1 MSSQKTIQIN
11 EIMSKSIETIGLSST
26 ARDVAIKM
34 KEKRVSSILVIDD
47 DNGTPQGMI
56 TERDLSIKVCTLD
69 KSSKEVPSNQI
80 MSSPVITIN
89 EESSPSDA
97 AELMLKHKV
106 RHLLVVPKE
115 SGQQKNKNE
124 NAKVGNKNTIEP
136 SGIITP
142 MDLTRFEFNPPP
154 TQEDENSKI
163 KILLDHYRHDF
174 DYFL

>member
-26 ARDVAIKM
+26 AQDVAIKM

-47 DNGTPQGMI
+47 DNGNPQGMI

-69 KSSKEVPSNQI
+69 KSSKEVPSYQI

-106 RHLLVVPKE
+106 RHLLVVPKG

-124 NAKVGNKNTIEP
+124 NAEVGNKNTIEP
-136 SGIITP
+136 SGI
-142 MDLTRFEFNPPP
+142 
-154 TQEDENSKI
+154 
-163 KILLDHYRHDF
+163 
-174 DYFL
+174 